1 MVGGA
6 SGVGEAAAFPLL
18 ADRSGYRSFDA
29 LAADTAEKK
38 NPWLFTPISTQNS
51 PNHKSEKKKTKPPTV
66 AGRGH
71 QDRSPPRSALANGT
85 FETSREWYLN
95 QFLSWGRKRRV

>member
-38 NPWLFTPISTQNS
+38 NPRLFTPISTQNS
-51 PNHKSEKKKTKPPTV
+51 PNHKSEKKKTRPLP
-66 AGRGH
+66 
-71 QDRSPPRSALANGT
+71 SPEEAIKIDPRRALLSQT
-85 FETSREWYLN
+85 EPSRLRE
-95 QFLSWGRKRRV
+95 SGI